1 MSLPMSLVRRVVLVL
16 AGLLVVLGLGL
27 PAGAGAAG
35 DVSGAFC
42 ANEALPGFEGFL
54 PDCRAYEM
62 VSPSYKEGNRVESL
76 GALSADGSRVLTDS
90 PGIFAGAVGG
100 GGTELED
107 WYESVR
113 SGSGWVTSALNPP
126 GSVLPFAELWAV
138 SGDLG
143 RTLWIG
149 RQASQSIYAEG
160 LYVREGDGSF
170 VGVGPMVPPS
180 LTGGSPAGGYMH
192 PGVFADKLSFA
203 GASADLSHVLFRY
216 EFAGAAGATTLPYWP
231 GDTTVEEP
239 RGGGGRT
246 TSLYEYVGTGNT
258 HPVLV
263 GVNGA
268 GRLISDCGT
277 VLGAHEGEDGEGVN
291 DVYNAVSGDGETVFF
306 TAYSRNHCELPEGH
320 VAPVVDEL
328 WARLGGAES
337 VPISEPTAVQCEACD
352 AGAVKAPAVFQGAS
366 QDGSK
371 VFFLTGQELFAGDT
385 GLNLYEYDF
394 DSVLGR
400 KIVRVS
406 MGSAEPEVQGVARVS
421 EDGSHVYFVAKG
433 VLSGRNAEGREPVAG
448 GENLYV
454 FERDGTYPAGHVA
467 FVATLSEGDAQDWSM
482 HDERPVQATPDGRF
496 VVFQSVA
503 DLTPGDT
510 SSEPQVFEYDAQQET
525 LVRVSTGQAG
535 YAGGLVSAN
544 EHGSRISVQGYPIN
558 ARPGFMPADATRG
571 LAVSAV
577 GEGSQVTSRVVFESA
592 GALTPGTEAL
602 SEGTGV
608 NLYEYR
614 SVGSVTNGDV
624 YLISRGDGEREKGG
638 SVSEQSLQGI
648 SESGGDVF
656 FRTLAPLL
664 VGDVDG
670 NYDLYDARAG
680 GGFPAP
686 AVAGC
691 EGEGCQ
697 GPPSVGPPAFG
708 VAGSVSAVAGGN
720 LPPVAAGPVASPPK
734 PKPKP
739 KPKPRPKSKHR
750 AKGGHR
756 HGAKRRVRRV
766 LVRGK
771 GSVVDV
777 KGRG

>member
-16 AGLLVVLGLGL
+16 AGLLVVLVLGS
-27 PAGAGAAG
+27 PAGAAG
-35 DVSGAFC
+35 DATEAFC
-42 ANEALPGFEGFL
+42 ANEALPGFESFL

-62 VSPSYKEGNRVESL
+62 VSPAFKDGYPAPLAEWM
-76 GALSADGSRVLTDS
+76 SADGSRVLIES
-90 PGIFAGAVGG
+90 PGAFAGAVGG
-100 GGTELED
+100 DGYFFED

-126 GSVLPFAELWAV
+126 GSVLPYGELRAV
-138 SGDLG
+138 SSDLG
-143 RTLWIG
+143 RTLWVG
-149 RQASQSIYAEG
+149 RQASQSAYAEG

-180 LTGGSPAGGYMH
+180 LTGGSPAGGYIL
-192 PGVFADKLSFA
+192 PSVLADKLHFA

-216 EFAGAAGATTLPYWP
+216 EFAGAAGATRLPYWS

-239 RGGGGRT
+239 SNGGGRT
-246 TSLYEYVGTGNT
+246 RSLYEYVGTGNT
-258 HPVLV
+258 HPLLV
-263 GVNGA
+263 GLNGV
-268 GRLISDCGT
+268 GRLVSDCGT
-277 VLGAHEGEDGEGVN
+277 VLGADEGEDGEGVN

-328 WARLGGAES
+328 WARLGGVES

-366 QDGSK
+366 EDGSK

-394 DSVLGR
+394 DGVLGR
-400 KIVRVS
+400 KVVRVS

-433 VLSGRNAEGREPVAG
+433 VLSGSDAEGREPVAG

-467 FVATLSEGDAQDWSM
+467 FVATLSEADARDWSM
-482 HDERPVQATPDGRF
+482 DDERPVQATPDGRF

-535 YAGGLVSAN
+535 YAGGLASAN
-544 EHGSRISVQGYPIN
+544 EHGSSITVQRYPSIS
-558 ARPGFMPADATRG
+558 RLGFNPADATSG

-577 GEGSQVTSRVVFESA
+577 GEGSQVVSRVVFESA

-624 YLISRGDGEREKGG
+624 YLISRGDEEREKGEAL
-638 SVSEQSLQGI
+638 SVQSLQGI

-656 FRTLAPLL
+656 FGTLAPLL

-720 LPPVAAGPVASPPK
+720 LPPVAAGPVALP
-734 PKPKP
+734 PKP

-771 GSVVDV
+771 GSVIDV